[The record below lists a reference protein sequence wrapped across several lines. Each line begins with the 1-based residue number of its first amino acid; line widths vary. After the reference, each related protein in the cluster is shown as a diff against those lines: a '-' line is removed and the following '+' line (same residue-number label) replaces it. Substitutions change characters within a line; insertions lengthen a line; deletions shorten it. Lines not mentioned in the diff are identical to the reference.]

1 MGNRYT
7 LLLFPHSFQKVEV
20 SSKDVLPLTAAM
32 ISSATHTGDN
42 EFDLDGMPLGQ
53 VGKGLCGVWGGESE
67 EGGGDGGTVSMG
79 SSQ

>member
-7 LLLFPHSFQKVEV
+7 LLVFPHSFRKVKV
-20 SSKDVLPLTAAM
+20 SSKGVLPLTAAM
-32 ISSATHTGDN
+32 ISTTTHTGDN
-42 EFDLDGMPLGQ
+42 ICELDRVPLGQ
-53 VGKGLCGVWGGESE
+53 VGKGRCGVWGGESE